1 MDDRACCDRR
11 IGRLSA
17 LRSAFP
23 RFRSILARV
32 IETAGDAPDVLLALN
47 PAALKV
53 KIDISKLTLEA
64 VEEFEVTSKEGLRCK
79 TSGR

>member
-1 MDDRACCDRR
+1 M
-11 IGRLSA
+11 
-17 LRSAFP
+17 
-23 RFRSILARV
+23 